1 MNSTIKTI
9 TQQII
14 AQLTGQVMKL
24 KLALLFTLVISTFGI
39 SQSTTNTNNNRDFE
53 ESEAQLS
60 QVYQQ
65 ILNEYENDTVFVSRL
80 KETQRIL
87 YLFREAELQM
97 KFPEDNKEVFYGSI
111 YRECANQ
118 YLIELTED
126 RIEKLQIWVEG
137 VEEGDVCSG
146 SIKLKA
152 D

>member
-1 MNSTIKTI
+1 MNSTLSTI
-9 TQQII
+9 TPQII
-14 AQLTGQVMKL
+14 VQLKEQVVKS
-24 KLALLFTLVISTFGI
+24 KLALLFILLISTFGI
-39 SQSTTNTNNNRDFE
+39 SQSTTNTKNNRDLE

-60 QVYQQ
+60 RVYQQ

-80 KETQRIL
+80 KETQRIW

-111 YRECANQ
+111 YRECATQ
-118 YLIELTED
+118 YLIELTEG